1 MDKIPRIRALGLAL
15 SVAVIRPAAAQNRE
29 HLQMAA
35 ELRIVQEQQQQFAI
49 ALARL
54 AEALAEATKA
64 VNARIDETN
73 STWRKGLVDQN
84 EALKGVG
91 LDVNA
96 IRERTMDTATRIGTL
111 GDEVDALRRTV
122 AALPSLITQ
131 SVQALQAALPAPL
144 DAADPT
150 APASAS
156 PAASAPAPGPAVPS
170 TAGLSPT
177 RLYDTAWADY
187 TSGQYKLAISGFEQ
201 FVRTFPASERAD
213 DAQQL
218 MGDALY
224 ALNQFADAIAAYT
237 IVIQNYPKGD
247 QAPMAYYK
255 RGLMQERL
263 GQLDAARAS
272 WELAVKL
279 YPESEGAR
287 LAGQGLTRVGRLAP
301 TR

>member
-1 MDKIPRIRALGLAL
+1 MKPIACVCALGLAL
-15 SVAVIRPAAAQNRE
+15 LAGGSRPAAAQNRE

-35 ELRIVQEQQQQFAI
+35 ELRMLQQQQQQFAI
-49 ALARL
+49 ALAKL

-64 VNARIDETN
+64 VNTRIDDTN

-84 EALKGVG
+84 EALKSVG
-91 LDVNA
+91 LDVNV
-96 IRERTMDTATRIGTL
+96 IRERTQDTGTRIGTL
-111 GDEVDALRRTV
+111 GDEVDALRLAV
-122 AALPSLITQ
+122 ASLPSLITR
-131 SVQALQAALPAPL
+131 SVEALQAAMPAPL

-150 APASAS
+150 APVVASS
-156 PAASAPAPGPAVPS
+156 PAPALAPGPAAPS
-170 TAGLSPT
+170 TVGLSPT

-201 FVRTFPASERAD
+201 FVRTSATSERAD

-224 ALNQFADAIAAYT
+224 ALNQFVDAIAAYT

-287 LAGQGLTRVGRLAP
+287 LAGQGLTRVGRLTP
-301 TR
+301 SR